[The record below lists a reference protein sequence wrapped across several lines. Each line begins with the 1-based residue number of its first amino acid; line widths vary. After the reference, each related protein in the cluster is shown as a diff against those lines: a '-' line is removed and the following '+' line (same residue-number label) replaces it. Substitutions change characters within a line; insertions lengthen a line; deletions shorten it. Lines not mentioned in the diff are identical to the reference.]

1 MNKIEEIVNLYNLK
15 EKRERITSNRREIT
29 HLKKEMSD
37 LKIDRDVA
45 IYAAALEKMS
55 YCEEMLGYLALTI
68 SLSAKPNVKKYSQLR
83 KQVIELEQQIAEYY
97 RSVQIALRNR
107 LMYSDAPDIYVYYGI
122 YNNEVITKNIVSP
135 ELAKLS
141 EDNTTIFPYE
151 EITSKRKLRHF
162 YNKKS
167 FKYLE
172 EVSKDNSLSLE
183 GKDLGKV
190 KVLRK

>member
-55 YCEEMLGYLALTI
+55 YGEEMLGYLALTI

-122 YNNEVITKNIVSP
+122 YNKEVITKNIVSP